1 MHCCFLVLPF
11 QEQQAPFQNT
21 TFWNTES
28 ICDSPTLIE
37 QLSLFTSTKPMKCL
51 KLFSLFLTV
60 SCSFAPHIHTPLTTY
75 LRLLLSPF
83 PSSSF
88 WGISISS
95 IFWCCCP
102 QLGIKSL
109 SKKQQQQKPK
119 NQNNQTKSQQTIS
132 LAVDTNI
139 LLIVDFLKLP
149 SVSRKYRW
157 AKQKYQVRQH
167 PISSKNRK
175 HIHWKPS

>member
-21 TFWNTES
+21 TFWNTEP

-37 QLSLFTSTKPMKCL
+37 QLSLFTSTKPMKSQEAL
-51 KLFSLFLTV
+51 FTIPYHKLQSALLLIYTSHWLFTWDYFCHPFLAVRSEVWYLFLV
-60 SCSFAPHIHTPLTTY
+60 
-75 LRLLLSPF
+75 
-83 PSSSF
+83 
-88 WGISISS
+88 
-95 IFWCCCP
+95 IFWFCCP

-109 SKKQQQQKPK
+109 SKQQQKPK
-119 NQNNQTKSQQTIS
+119 KNQQTKS

-157 AKQKYQVRQH
+157 AKQTK
-167 PISSKNRK
+167 ISSKATPN
-175 HIHWKPS
+175 